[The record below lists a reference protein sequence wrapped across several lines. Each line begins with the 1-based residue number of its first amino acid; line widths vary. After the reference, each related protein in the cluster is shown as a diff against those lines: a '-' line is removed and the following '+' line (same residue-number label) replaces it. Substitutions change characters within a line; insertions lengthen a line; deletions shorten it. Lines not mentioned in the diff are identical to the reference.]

1 MPRPCLLYPEPHE
14 PFKPGCKLCE
24 LDDPAHARF
33 SAAHHAM
40 WNDPDFEGKRA
51 AQAQVRTKPRAM
63 CVHLDLTQPR
73 GERDCPTC
81 GGTVR
86 LKTYACLAGHGD
98 VAIADCAACED
109 HKGK

>member
-40 WNDPDFEGKRA
+40 WKGESPAKPIQMIQAKSRA
-51 AQAQVRTKPRAM
+51 L
-63 CVHLDLTQPR
+63 CISLDLTQPR

-109 HKGK
+109 HKGKE